1 MIRECI
7 LYKNSEIV
15 QYTNNKA
22 IIRLTAFVCL
32 AKNLQNM
39 EPNNAHTK
47 DPEAPMT
54 VNTNINPINVSVEW
68 YTGNMYSDIVVM
80 A

>member
-1 MIRECI
+1 
-7 LYKNSEIV
+7 
-15 QYTNNKA
+15 
-22 IIRLTAFVCL
+22 
-32 AKNLQNM
+32 M

-54 VNTNINPINVSVEW
+54 VNTNVNPINEIAEW